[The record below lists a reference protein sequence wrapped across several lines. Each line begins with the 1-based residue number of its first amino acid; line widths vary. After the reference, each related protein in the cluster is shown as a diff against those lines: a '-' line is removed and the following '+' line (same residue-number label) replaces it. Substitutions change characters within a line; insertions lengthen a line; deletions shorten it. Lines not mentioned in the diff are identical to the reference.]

1 MTLQDKPIQILLVE
15 DDQVDIMN
23 VKRAFS
29 KQGIGNPLHIASN
42 GLEALDMLR
51 GPNALDPLPQ
61 IILLDIN
68 MPKMNGLE
76 FLRELRNDEAL
87 RGLIVFV
94 LTTSN
99 QDKDKREACD
109 LNVAGYIIKPVDFQ
123 AFLTTVSTL
132 HDYWNLIQFAAP

>member
-29 KQGIGNPLHIASN
+29 KKGIANPLHIASN

-87 RGLIVFV
+87 AASLCLCSPPATRIATSEKP
-94 LTTSN
+94 TTS
-99 QDKDKREACD
+99 
-109 LNVAGYIIKPVDFQ
+109 
-123 AFLTTVSTL
+123 T
-132 HDYWNLIQFAAP
+132 

>member
-1 MTLQDKPIQILLVE
+1 MTLHDKPIQILLVE

-29 KQGIGNPLHIASN
+29 KQGISNPLHIASN
-42 GLEALDMLR
+42 GIEALDMLR
-51 GPNALDPLPQ
+51 GPEALDPLPQ

-76 FLRELRNDEAL
+76 FLRELRNDPAL

-99 QDKDKREACD
+99 QDTDKREAYD

-123 AFLTTVSTL
+123 HFLTTVSTL